1 MCLDRAAN
9 KASSVFSHL
18 LLKPNSGLFSSEQN
32 DFTRIVD
39 RRRGSLR
46 QLQLTGL
53 TKTGG
58 ARHAH
63 APRPRSRWRPG
74 MPPKSERT
82 AETTATALIKAQER
96 WIGGTFD
103 KAWAASLVL
112 YARVF
117 AAHAHPGIKTER
129 DENRCVQHHFR
140 NAFGMK
146 MRSRKEGAGVVDG
159 KDHRN
164 SHPRMPSGLP
174 VPRLTSR
181 SLTPGVHRKAF
192 KKCRASV

>member
-1 MCLDRAAN
+1 MR
-9 KASSVFSHL
+9 
-18 LLKPNSGLFSSEQN
+18 
-32 DFTRIVD
+32 T
-39 RRRGSLR
+39 RRGR
-46 QLQLTGL
+46 AHN
-53 TKTGG
+53 GG
-58 ARHAH
+58 QEI
-63 APRPRSRWRPG
+63 
-74 MPPKSERT
+74 PPKGERT

-96 WIGGTFD
+96 WIGGPFD
-103 KAWAASLVL
+103 KAWATSLVL